1 MRRLVPVHRPGGVVV
16 TWGGHDS
23 VHQRRVVVHGV
34 VIVTVPPPQVCGVGA
49 GDCHYPHCRQNPI
62 PLWHPRERSLLSGTI
77 HHRHHC
83 PTGGIASTLLESWNV
98 VVGDGPPAVVV
109 RS

>member
-34 VIVTVPPPQVCGVGA
+34 VIVTVPPQVCGVGA
-49 GDCHYPHCRQNPI
+49 GDCHCPHCRQNPI

-83 PTGGIASTLLESWNV
+83 PTGGIALTLLESWNV
-98 VVGDGPPAVVV
+98 VVGDGPPTVVV